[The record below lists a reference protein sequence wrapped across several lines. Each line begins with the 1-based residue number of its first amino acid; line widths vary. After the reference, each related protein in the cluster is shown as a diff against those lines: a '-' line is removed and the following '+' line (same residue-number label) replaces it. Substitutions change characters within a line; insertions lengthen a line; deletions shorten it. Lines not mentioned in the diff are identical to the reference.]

1 MSAILLL
8 YFQNYRGKQPDEVY
22 VDVRTIVRLISD
34 YIEGLV
40 EQQHNTG
47 PSSKKH
53 ISSGSFGSAM
63 DERTRNEEYA
73 RSKRVQRPGS
83 FGWWLKVLYSVVYS

>member
-1 MSAILLL
+1 MFTILLL

-40 EQQHNTG
+40 EHQHNTG
-47 PSSKKH
+47 PTSKEH
-53 ISSGSFGSAM
+53 ISSGSFGSPM

-73 RSKRVQRPGS
+73 CSKRIQRPGS
-83 FGWWLKVLYSVVYS
+83 FG